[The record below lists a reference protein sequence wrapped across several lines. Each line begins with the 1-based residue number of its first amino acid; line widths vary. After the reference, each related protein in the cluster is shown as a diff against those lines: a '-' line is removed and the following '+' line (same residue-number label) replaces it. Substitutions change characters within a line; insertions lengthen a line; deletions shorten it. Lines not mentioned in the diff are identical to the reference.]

1 MNYKN
6 DFEKFLVDSYLTQR
20 LGSYEKEPSLCV
32 SFSGIKYI
40 IDNFCRKNFLVIRCY
55 EIIFGYFSY
64 SIKNPYNIFPKNYNF
79 LEKYIGLC
87 YTTSRLIY
95 GENT

>member
-1 MNYKN
+1 MK
-6 DFEKFLVDSYLTQR
+6 
-20 LGSYEKEPSLCV
+20 KEPSLCV

-40 IDNFCRKNFLVIRCY
+40 IDNFCQKNFLVIKN

-64 SIKNPYNIFPKNYNF
+64 SIKKLYNIFPKNYNF

-95 GENT
+95 GENHET

>member
-1 MNYKN
+1 MK
-6 DFEKFLVDSYLTQR
+6 
-20 LGSYEKEPSLCV
+20 KEPSLCV

-40 IDNFCRKNFLVIRCY
+40 IDNFCQKNFLVIKN

-64 SIKNPYNIFPKNYNF
+64 SIKKLYNIFPKNYNF
-79 LEKYIGLC
+79 LEKYMSLC

>member
-1 MNYKN
+1 MIHNSNSKDLDPYYTG
-6 DFEKFLVDSYLTQR
+6 L
-20 LGSYEKEPSLCV
+20 
-32 SFSGIKYI
+32 SFFK
-40 IDNFCRKNFLVIRCY
+40 KL
-55 EIIFGYFSY
+55 
-64 SIKNPYNIFPKNYNF
+64 YNIFPKNYNF